1 MEHTHWKKLKN
12 NNYIGAYMLE
22 PGQEIILTITKIEN
36 NEVVGEGGEKSEG
49 TLMYFKE
56 VDKPMILN
64 STNAKAIT
72 SIYDSPYIEDWENTN
87 SQTNKSNSP
96 ITQYD
101 ILPKS
106 SFWVTFT
113 VKENTSFEI
122 VPNSKM
128 EFYFCFIN
136 SKNLEEEIDLNFNC
150 DEYFDRFNNLIKE

>member
-72 SIYDSPYIEDWENTN
+72 SIYDSPYIEDWIGKKIQLFSMKIRAFGE
-87 SQTNKSNSP
+87 
-96 ITQYD
+96 
-101 ILPKS
+101 
-106 SFWVTFT
+106 
-113 VKENTSFEI
+113 
-122 VPNSKM
+122 
-128 EFYFCFIN
+128 
-136 SKNLEEEIDLNFNC
+136 NLEALRVRKWNPCICQDCGKKIES
-150 DEYFDRFNNLIKE
+150 FNNLTPEQLAVYTTQKYKKPLCSDCASKKKGA